1 MRGGDGCGTSKK
13 ILDVSFLFAL
23 CYFHIVTKFKWLT
36 DLIDLILHY
45 KNIYAPSLLCLLNN
59 RPFEFLEHFYG
70 NGINNKVKNEKINVL
85 D

>member
-1 MRGGDGCGTSKK
+1 MRGGGDGCGTSKK
-13 ILDVSFLFAL
+13 FLDVSFLFAL

-45 KNIYAPSLLCLLNN
+45 KNIYAPSLLCG
-59 RPFEFLEHFYG
+59 PFEFLEHFYG
-70 NGINNKVKNEKINVL
+70 NGINNKVKNEKMNVL